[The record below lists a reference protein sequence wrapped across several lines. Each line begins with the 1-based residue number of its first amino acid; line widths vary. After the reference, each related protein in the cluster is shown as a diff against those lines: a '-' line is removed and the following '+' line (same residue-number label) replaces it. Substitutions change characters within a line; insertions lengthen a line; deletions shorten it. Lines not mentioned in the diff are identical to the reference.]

1 MEKILL
7 LAGVLGLA
15 SIGGVS
21 AYLTDFDSA
30 QNQFTVGKVDIELD
44 EPNWTPEEYT
54 KIEPGKEI
62 DKDPQITNTGVNDA
76 FVYLEISVPMADVTA
91 ERIIPST
98 KRCRFLP
105 MYFHSQLSLNIELLL
120 FGLIG
125 KPLQIRVSG
134 LWKNGIPRF
143 RFRAFFERHHHSTLE
158 LESQ

>member
-1 MEKILL
+1 MKRNMEKILL

-76 FVYLEISVPMADVTA
+76 FVYLEISVPMADVMAADTDGS
-91 ERIIPST
+91 RQDRKS
-98 KRCRFLP
+98 
-105 MYFHSQLSLNIELLL
+105 
-120 FGLIG
+120 
-125 KPLQIRVSG
+125 VV
-134 LWKNGIPRF
+134 
-143 RFRAFFERHHHSTLE
+143 
-158 LESQ
+158 